1 MATSGRGTART
12 GVRSASAAAAPAS
25 FAGFSHEAI
34 HELRR
39 AYKMLFNGG
48 GTLRERI
55 DEVAEAFADQEAVQ
69 QIVGFLRQGGDR
81 AICVPRTGK
90 DDEG

>member
-1 MATSGRGTART
+1 MKRR
-12 GVRSASAAAAPAS
+12 
-25 FAGFSHEAI
+25 GFSHEAI

-48 GTLRERI
+48 GTLRERVA
-55 DEVAEAFADQEAVQ
+55 EVAEAFPGQEAVQ
-69 QIVGFLRQGGDR
+69 QIVAFLQQGGDR
-81 AICVPRTGK
+81 AICVPRAAK